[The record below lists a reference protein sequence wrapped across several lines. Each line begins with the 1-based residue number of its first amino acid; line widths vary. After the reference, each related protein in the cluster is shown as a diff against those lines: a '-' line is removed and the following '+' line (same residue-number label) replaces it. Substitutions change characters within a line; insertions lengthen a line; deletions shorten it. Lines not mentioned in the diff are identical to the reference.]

1 MKLSFS
7 ESPKAGFLTT
17 RSNLVNRKMSRLTR
31 FSAYRAVNI
40 FKHPDAL
47 DICTGIFK
55 TSFA

>member
-17 RSNLVNRKMSRLTR
+17 RSNLVNRKMSRLAR
-31 FSAYRAVNI
+31 FSAYRGVNI

-47 DICTGIFK
+47 DICTGMF
-55 TSFA
+55 